1 MIRWTWNDD
10 ESIKRRGTRI
20 FLPLAAE
27 ADWLTNYGY
36 ALRKRRASAI
46 VTWMERSVSLFLSG
60 VTSSWFARTT
70 RDQRPEISANGRGRS
85 RRPYPETRA
94 RAEAG
99 DVVVVVFFS
108 FALSRPLYSRP
119 DNLRPLI
126 YATKRSRTRRDLFF
140 ARNETFFVRDRGA
153 NMRRT
158 RFFLHAFSRTYDNA
172 KDWLVTACHVA
183 IDPRIFHS
191 RSATN
196 VTVSWLLCYLHWM
209 SLT

>member
-27 ADWLTNYGY
+27 ADWLNNYGY

-99 DVVVVVFFS
+99 DVVVVVFFPS
-108 FALSRPLYSRP
+108 LFRGHFTA
-119 DNLRPLI
+119 DQII
-126 YATKRSRTRRDLFF
+126 YGRWYTRRNARERGGIFFF
-140 ARNETFFVRDRGA
+140 ARNETFFVRDRTRSEYETYEIFFA
-153 NMRRT
+153 
-158 RFFLHAFSRTYDNA
+158 RFFEDLR
-172 KDWLVTACHVA
+172 
-183 IDPRIFHS
+183 
-191 RSATN
+191 
-196 VTVSWLLCYLHWM
+196 
-209 SLT
+209 

>member
-10 ESIKRRGTRI
+10 ESIKRRGTRV
-20 FLPLAAE
+20 FLPLATE

-85 RRPYPETRA
+85 HRPYPETRA
-94 RAEAG
+94 RAETG
-99 DVVVVVFFS
+99 DVVVVFFS

-126 YATKRSRTRRDLFF
+126 YATKRECGEIFFLRGTKLFSF
-140 ARNETFFVRDRGA
+140 AIERGA

-158 RFFLHAFSRTYDNA
+158 RFFFARFFEDLR
-172 KDWLVTACHVA
+172 
-183 IDPRIFHS
+183 
-191 RSATN
+191 
-196 VTVSWLLCYLHWM
+196 
-209 SLT
+209 